1 MPLVWL
7 LFLGTMMVLALT
19 ALSWLAGRL
28 LGHHQPW
35 PRALFAALLGSAIG
49 NAFVTA
55 LSPRPFVWPPT
66 SPPSYPLLRLLTAL
80 LATMAVSVLLEVL
93 ARRDTARPGPSRRAT
108 IPHPLRALRRRIAR
122 MQRYTQIAWI
132 ALNQGLW
139 PYLRSRQILLT
150 IKRPRRQHQLARSLR
165 LALEE
170 AGGVFV
176 KFGQVL
182 STRPDLLPP
191 GLIAELAQLQDT
203 VPPDPYAAIEA
214 LLAEELGAPPTKV
227 FAAFDVEPLAAA
239 SIAQVYRARLVSGEA
254 VVVKVQRP
262 GIRALIE
269 RDLDILLRLARVAD
283 TRTAWGRELRVMELA
298 TRFAEV
304 VQEELDFRIEARNTV
319 AVADGIRNVSAVR
332 VPAIYAHLSTGRVLV
347 QEWLDGVSVRDA
359 GPLIDQLGRDRAA
372 LARELLQCIT
382 YQILHDGTF
391 HADPHPGN
399 VLVLRDGQLALIDFG
414 MVGRLDSLQQAAL
427 RGMLI
432 ALERRHPTMLR
443 EALLDIAELRQGVD
457 EDRLERTL
465 AQLLARRF
473 SPGMRPGA
481 ELFGDIFQIL
491 LDFGIVFPP
500 DISGLFRALVT
511 LEGMLLQLAPTFRM
525 LDETRALAAEWFKEA
540 LSPTSVR
547 QVAVDELL
555 AVLPSLRRLPR
566 RLDRLATAA
575 EHGAL
580 SINVRLFA
588 DPRDTQIVKGLV
600 SQLVLA
606 FLGAAIGLMAVLL
619 FGTTGG
625 RMVGST
631 ISVFDLF
638 GYLGLV
644 ISAVLM
650 LRVIVTIAREQAG

>member
-1 MPLVWL
+1 MPLVWI
-7 LFLGTMMVLALT
+7 LFLSIVVVLAFT

-35 PRALFAALLGSAIG
+35 PRALFAALVGSAIG

-55 LSPRPFVWPPT
+55 MSPRPFAWPPT
-66 SPPSYPLLRLLTAL
+66 SPPSYPLLRLLAAL
-80 LATMAVSVLLEVL
+80 LATMGVSVLLEVL
-93 ARRDTARPGPSRRAT
+93 AHRDIAPPGRNRRAT

-122 MQRYTQIAWI
+122 MQRYAQIAWI
-132 ALNQGLW
+132 AIKQGLW
-139 PYLRSRQILLT
+139 PYLRSWQIIPT
-150 IKRPRRQHQLARSLR
+150 IKRPRSPDELARSLR
-165 LALEE
+165 LALEQ

-182 STRPDLLPP
+182 STRSDLLPP
-191 GLIAELAQLQDT
+191 DLIAELAQLQDT
-203 VPPDPYAAIEA
+203 VLPDPYAAIAA
-214 LLAEELGAPPTKV
+214 LLAVELGAPPTEI

-239 SIAQVYRARLVSGEA
+239 SIAQVYRARLVSGEM

-269 RDLDILLRLARVAD
+269 RDLDILLRLARTAAAR
-283 TRTAWGRELRVMELA
+283 TRWGRELRVMELA

-319 AVADGIRNVSAVR
+319 AVAAGIRNVSAVR
-332 VPAIYAHLSTGRVLV
+332 VPAVYAHLSTGRVLV

-359 GPLIDQLGRDRAA
+359 GPLLDQLGRDRAA

-382 YQILHDGTF
+382 HQILHDGTF

-427 RGMLI
+427 RGMLV

-443 EALLDIAELRQGVD
+443 EALLDIAELREGVD

-473 SPGMRPGA
+473 GPGMTPGA

-491 LDFGIVFPP
+491 LDFGMIFPP

-540 LSPTSVR
+540 LSPTSFY

-555 AVLPSLRRLPR
+555 ALLPSLRRLPR
-566 RLDRLATAA
+566 RLDRIATAA

-580 SINVRLFA
+580 SVNVRLFA
-588 DPRDTQIVKGLV
+588 DARDTQIVMRLV
-600 SQLVLA
+600 SQLVLG

-619 FGTTGG
+619 LGTAGG
-625 RMVGST
+625 RMVGSA
-631 ISVFDLF
+631 ISVFHLF

-644 ISAVLM
+644 VSAVLM
-650 LRVIVTIAREQAG
+650 LRVIVTIAREQAT